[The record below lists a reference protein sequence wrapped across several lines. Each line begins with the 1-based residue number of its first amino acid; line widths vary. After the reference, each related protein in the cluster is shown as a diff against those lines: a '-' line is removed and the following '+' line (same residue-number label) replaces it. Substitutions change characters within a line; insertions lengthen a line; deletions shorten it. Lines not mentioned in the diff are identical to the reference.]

1 MSAALRRRLARHS
14 AQLHGVGRY
23 GMVGVSPGIARPVS
37 EASVTRQ
44 GELSGEGKHRLIGV
58 NPSGHKL
65 VERASAEVAL
75 RAVAAEVFDIRF
87 RKLDGLDES
96 FAGDAVADFVVHFVG

>member
-1 MSAALRRRLARHS
+1 MIWFGLCLA
-14 AQLHGVGRY
+14 
-23 GMVGVSPGIARPVS
+23 GIARPVA

-44 GELSGEGKHRLIGV
+44 GEWLGGQGKHRLIGI

-87 RKLDGLDES
+87 RKLDGLDKS
-96 FAGDAVADFVVHFVG
+96 SAGDAVADFVVHFVG